1 MNDCTS
7 LAAEISGLIQSGD
20 GGSPTFLGPVADWK
34 IVRAEL
40 ALGAKLPA
48 SFRCFLRR
56 FGGGFV
62 FGYEILGVVEEPGHW
77 LDIVHVN
84 RSVPR
89 YIPSTY
95 VRFVI
100 TPGDGAFYLATDQHD
115 PFGECPVVGFD
126 HGGESVPVAD
136 SFLDF
141 LSKARDGLVRPA
153 PYPPDRFPMLG
164 TFLALQAE
172 PSRPQET
179 PRANDHPLNVTR

>member
-7 LAAEISGLIQSGD
+7 LAAEIAGLILPRD
-20 GGSPTFLGPVADWK
+20 GTSPTFLGPVADWK

-48 SFRCFLRR
+48 SFRCFLNR

-62 FGYEILGVVEEPGHW
+62 FGCEILGVVEEPGHW

-84 RSVPR
+84 RLGPR
-89 YIPSTY
+89 YIPHTY

-100 TPGDGAFYLATDQHD
+100 TPGDGAYYLATVQRG
-115 PFGECPVVGFD
+115 PSGECPVVCFD
-126 HGGESVPVAD
+126 HGEVSVTIAD

-153 PYPPDRFPMLG
+153 PFPAIPA
-164 TFLALQAE
+164 ALRKVAE
-172 PSRPQET
+172 
-179 PRANDHPLNVTR
+179 